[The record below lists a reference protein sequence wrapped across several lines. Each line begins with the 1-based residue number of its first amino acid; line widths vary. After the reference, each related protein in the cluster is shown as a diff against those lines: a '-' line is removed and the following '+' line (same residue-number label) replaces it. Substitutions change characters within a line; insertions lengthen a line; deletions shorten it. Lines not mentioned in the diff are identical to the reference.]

1 MVEHY
6 TIPIF
11 SAEWFTVNL
20 ITLGIIFLFLFYGL
34 RVLDEHY
41 QRVRL
46 GYFLGAILL
55 ARLLFIHPYQ
65 IQIGIWDKVHSL
77 PLHLCGI
84 SAIISFILLFRFNQF
99 LYEFL
104 ILLGIPGAIQ
114 SLLTPELTLGY
125 DKVLLFEYFVSHGGI
140 ILSGLFLTF
149 VLGHAPRIKSWI
161 RVIIASQVLL
171 VLIHLFNIFLDSNY
185 MYTRIKP
192 IVDNILIIGE
202 HPFYY
207 IGFEFFGFL
216 NIMLFYYLFIKF
228 TNRGVENQ
236 I

>member
-1 MVEHY
+1 MVDHY

-11 SAEWFTVNL
+11 SPEWFSANL
-20 ITLGIIFLFLFYGL
+20 ITLGIMFLFLFYGL
-34 RVLDEHY
+34 KILDTRN
-41 QRVRL
+41 QRIRL
-46 GYFLGAILL
+46 GYLLGTILL
-55 ARLLFIHPYQ
+55 VRFLFIHTYQ
-65 IQIGIWDKVHSL
+65 IQIGIWDKLHSL

-84 SAIISFILLFRFNQF
+84 AAIISFILLFRFNQF

-125 DKVLLFEYFVSHGGI
+125 DKVLLVEYFVSHGGI

-149 VLGHAPRIKSWI
+149 VLGHAPRFKSWI
-161 RVIIASQVLL
+161 RIVVASQVLL
-171 VLIHLFNIFLDSNY
+171 ISIHLFNIFLDSNY

-202 HPFYY
+202 YPYYY
-207 IGFEFFGFL
+207 IGFEIFGFL
-216 NIMLFYYLFIKF
+216 NIILFYYLFSKS
-228 TNRGVENQ
+228 TNK
-236 I
+236 ISLK

>member
-1 MVEHY
+1 MVDHY

-11 SAEWFTVNL
+11 SPEWFSANL
-20 ITLGIIFLFLFYGL
+20 ITLGIMFLFLFYGL
-34 RVLDEHY
+34 KILDTRN
-41 QRVRL
+41 QRIRL
-46 GYFLGAILL
+46 GYLLGIILL
-55 ARLLFIHPYQ
+55 VRFLFIHTYQ
-65 IQIGIWDKVHSL
+65 IQIGIWDKLHSL

-84 SAIISFILLFRFNQF
+84 AAIISFILLFRFNQF

-125 DKVLLFEYFVSHGGI
+125 DKVLLVEYFVSHGGI

-149 VLGHAPRIKSWI
+149 VLGHAPRFKSWI
-161 RVIIASQVLL
+161 RIVVASQVLL
-171 VLIHLFNIFLDSNY
+171 VSIHLFNIFLDSNY

-192 IVDNILIIGE
+192 VVDNILIIGE

-207 IGFEFFGFL
+207 IGFEIFGFL
-216 NIMLFYYLFIKF
+216 NIILFYYLFIKF
-228 TNRGVENQ
+228 SNKELKD
-236 I
+236 

>member
-1 MVEHY
+1 MVDHY

-11 SAEWFTVNL
+11 SAEWVSANF

-34 RVLDEHY
+34 KVLDKHNE
-41 QRVRL
+41 RVKL
-46 GYFLGAILL
+46 GYLLGAILL
-55 ARLLFIHPYQ
+55 ARFLFIHTYQ
-65 IQIGIWDKVHSL
+65 IQIGIWDKLHSL

-125 DKVLLFEYFVSHGGI
+125 DKVLLVEYFVSHGGI

-149 VLGHAPRIKSWI
+149 VLGHAPRFKSWI
-161 RVIIASQVLL
+161 RIVVASQVLL
-171 VLIHLFNIFLDSNY
+171 VSIHLFNIFLESNY

-192 IVDNILIIGE
+192 AVDNILIIGE

-207 IGFEFFGFL
+207 IGFEIFGFL
-216 NIMLFYYLFIKF
+216 NIILFYYLFIKF
-228 TNRGVENQ
+228 SNKELKD
-236 I
+236 

>member
-1 MVEHY
+1 
-6 TIPIF
+6 
-11 SAEWFTVNL
+11 
-20 ITLGIIFLFLFYGL
+20 
-34 RVLDEHY
+34 
-41 QRVRL
+41 
-46 GYFLGAILL
+46 
-55 ARLLFIHPYQ
+55 
-65 IQIGIWDKVHSL
+65 
-77 PLHLCGI
+77 
-84 SAIISFILLFRFNQF
+84 

-228 TNRGVENQ
+228 TDRGVENQ